1 MTPETCS
8 MHFRPAR
15 NWMNDPN
22 GLIRHDD
29 RYHLFYQYNPHGPT
43 HGYLSWGHAS
53 SVDLVS
59 WTEHPVAIEYTPTDE
74 IFSGSAVL
82 DAQNTSGLG
91 VAGAAPLVAVY
102 TLAARTGERQTQGI
116 ASSTDGG
123 HTWAP
128 YPGNPV
134 LDRGSAHF
142 RDPKVFRYQ
151 GADDAYWVM
160 VAVEAVERRVVLYRS
175 DDLITW
181 DYLSDYGPRGATE
194 GVWECPDL
202 FPLAVDGDP
211 DDVRWVLLI
220 SINPGGIAGGS
231 GTQYVIGH
239 FDGVRFVPDD
249 APPRRPAGAVATRA
263 ELAEL
268 DWLDHGRDCYAG
280 VTFSGLPDDERTL
293 IAWMSNWEYAG
304 GLAVDDEAPRRG
316 AMTLARRLSLVR
328 RQGRVLVRQQPVA
341 PATDPGS
348 ALSDTSLTSDAP
360 LQTELPAR
368 CRVEVLAELP
378 PDGHLRLD
386 LGGSA
391 LVEVDAAAGEL
402 RLDRRPRAGAMP
414 DGFAS
419 VESVGITTTGIV
431 RLEIWL
437 DHDSAEIFAD
447 DGTRVITD
455 LLAERGRTL
464 VVSAR
469 GDEVLIRRL
478 SVDAVRVDDTRYT
491 AWHDAGVASMRGA

>member
-22 GLIRHDD
+22 GLIRHRD

-43 HGYLSWGHAS
+43 HGFMSWGHAS
-53 SVDLVS
+53 STDLVT
-59 WTEHPVAIEYTPTDE
+59 WQEHPVAIGYTPTDE
-74 IFSGSAVL
+74 IFSGSAVF

-91 VAGAAPLVAVY
+91 SDGVAPLVAIY
-102 TLAARTGERQTQGI
+102 TLAGERQTQGI
-116 ASSTDGG
+116 ASSIDGG
-123 HTWAP
+123 LTWTP

-134 LDRGSAHF
+134 LDRKSAHF
-142 RDPKVFRYQ
+142 RDPKVFRYV
-151 GADDAYWVM
+151 GIEGEYWVM

-181 DYLSDYGPRGATE
+181 AYLSDYGPRGATE

-202 FPLAVDGDP
+202 FPLAIDGDP

-231 GTQYVIGH
+231 GTQYVIGR
-239 FDGVRFVPDD
+239 FDGVRFVADE
-249 APPRRPAGAVATRA
+249 APPRREAGAMASRT

-280 VTFSGLPDDERTL
+280 VTFAGLPDDERTL
-293 IAWMSNWEYAG
+293 IAWMSNWDYAG
-304 GLAVDDEAPRRG
+304 ALPVDHDAPRRG

-328 RQGRVLVRQQPVA
+328 RGGRVMLRQRVVA
-341 PATDPGS
+341 PAVNAGETFV
-348 ALSDTSLTSDAP
+348 DTTVAADEQLRI
-360 LQTELPAR
+360 ELPVR
-368 CRVEVLAELP
+368 CRVEVVADIAPGASL
-378 PDGHLRLD
+378 HLN

-391 LVEVDAAAGEL
+391 VVEVDATTV
-402 RLDRRPRAGAMP
+402 RLDRRPGAAEMP
-414 DGFAS
+414 AGFAS
-419 VESVGITTTGIV
+419 VESVALATDGV
-431 RLEIWL
+431 VSLELWL
-437 DHDSAEIFAD
+437 DRDSVELFAD

-455 LLAERGRTL
+455 LLAERGAAL
-464 VVSAR
+464 VVSAQG
-469 GDEVLIRRL
+469 GDVLLRRL
-478 SVDAVRVDDTRYT
+478 AIDPVRVDTRARDTAVT
-491 AWHDAGVASMRGA
+491 SVIGA

>member
-22 GLIRHDD
+22 GLIRHRD

-43 HGYLSWGHAS
+43 HGFMSWGHAS
-53 SVDLVS
+53 STDLVT
-59 WTEHPVAIEYTPTDE
+59 WQEHPVAIGYTPTDE
-74 IFSGSAVL
+74 IFSGSAVF

-91 VAGAAPLVAVY
+91 SDGVAPLVAIY
-102 TLAARTGERQTQGI
+102 TLAGERQTQGI
-116 ASSTDGG
+116 ASSLDGG
-123 HTWAP
+123 LTWTP

-134 LDRGSAHF
+134 LDRKSAHF
-142 RDPKVFRYQ
+142 RDPKVFRYA
-151 GADDAYWVM
+151 GIEGEYWVM

-181 DYLSDYGPRGATE
+181 AYLSDYGPRGATE

-202 FPLAVDGDP
+202 FPLAIDGDP

-231 GTQYVIGH
+231 GTQYVIGR
-239 FDGVRFVPDD
+239 FDGVRFVADE
-249 APPRRPAGAVATRA
+249 APPRREAGAMASRT

-280 VTFSGLPDDERTL
+280 VTFAGLPDDERTL
-293 IAWMSNWEYAG
+293 IAWMSNWDYAG
-304 GLAVDDEAPRRG
+304 ALPVDDDAPRRG

-328 RQGRVLVRQQPVA
+328 LGGRVLLRQRVVA
-341 PATDPGS
+341 PAVNAGETFV
-348 ALSDTSLTSDAP
+348 DTTVAADEP
-360 LQTELPAR
+360 LRTELPVR
-368 CRVEVLAELP
+368 CRVEVVADIAPGASL
-378 PDGHLRLD
+378 HLN

-391 LVEVDAAAGEL
+391 VVEVDATTV
-402 RLDRRPRAGAMP
+402 RLDRRPGAAEMP
-414 DGFAS
+414 AGFAS
-419 VESVGITTTGIV
+419 VESVALATDGV
-431 RLEIWL
+431 VSLELWL
-437 DHDSAEIFAD
+437 DHDSVELFAD

-455 LLAERGRTL
+455 LLAERGAAL
-464 VVSAR
+464 VVSAQG
-469 GDEVLIRRL
+469 GDVLLRRL
-478 SVDAVRVDDTRYT
+478 AIDPVRVDTRARDTAVT
-491 AWHDAGVASMRGA
+491 SVIGA